1 MEIKIPEIG
10 ICGLSC
16 RLCPN
21 YHMTTESRCL
31 GCKSE
36 GRMAVGCPF
45 ITCAVKKKGIEF
57 CWDCKENETCEKWE
71 KHRTAGKKS
80 DSFKCYQKL
89 EDDIAFIQKN
99 GVHEFEK
106 SQKVR
111 EQLLN
116 RMLQEFNEGRSK
128 SYYCI
133 ATTVLEIGE
142 LEEALEKAKNSSEGL
157 DLKGRSKLLHSILDE
172 IAARKQYH
180 LKLRKWTAT
189 KIHGNSSGQSG
200 KSSTS

>member
-1 MEIKIPEIG
+1 MSMEIRYPEIG

-21 YHMTTESRCL
+21 YHMNTQSRCS

-57 CWDCKENETCEKWE
+57 CWDCGENETCQKWK
-71 KHRTAGKKS
+71 KHRDAGKRN

-99 GVHEFEK
+99 GVAEFEK
-106 SQKVR
+106 SQKTR
-111 EQLLN
+111 EQLLQV
-116 RMLQEFNEGRSK
+116 MLQQFNEGRSK
-128 SYYCI
+128 SYFCI
-133 ATTVLEIGE
+133 AATVLEIGE
-142 LEEALEKAKNSSEGL
+142 LEEALEEATKRSEGL
-157 DLKGRSKLLHSILDE
+157 ALKERSRLLHSMLDD
-172 IAARKQYH
+172 IAARKDYN
-180 LKLRKWTAT
+180 LNLRK
-189 KIHGNSSGQSG
+189 
-200 KSSTS
+200 